1 LKRSTTPSLARS
13 KSSPSSVDEPARPAV
28 SDFSL
33 YDALL
38 AGLASRAAQD
48 HFDENSAIP
57 APDEPTTSY
66 ASMLRKKGGKSSA
79 EIAFLEYFDLLE
91 EIDLFWTTSVGAS
104 EVAHSKAP

>member
-1 LKRSTTPSLARS
+1 MSLRALPFS
-13 KSSPSSVDEPARPAV
+13 ALGKSIGV
-28 SDFSL
+28 FSL

-66 ASMLRKKGGKSSA
+66 ASMLRKKGGKSPA
-79 EIAFLEYFDLLE
+79 EIAF
-91 EIDLFWTTSVGAS
+91 
-104 EVAHSKAP
+104 SKAP